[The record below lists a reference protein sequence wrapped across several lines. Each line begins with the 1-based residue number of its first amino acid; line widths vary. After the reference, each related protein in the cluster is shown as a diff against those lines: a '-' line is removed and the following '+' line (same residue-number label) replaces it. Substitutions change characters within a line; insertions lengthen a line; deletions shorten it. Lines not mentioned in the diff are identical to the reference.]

1 MEKKG
6 DAFDMDDF
14 WAIEKLVPKKEK
26 PAVLRRSSDISAIE
40 ITSDLTQ
47 NAGGGNEG
55 DALTVKY
62 VPRRR
67 ETAAP
72 DDEYEPSS
80 PLIWNVLNTLSFS
93 SSAASLRLKLMS
105 GSIFQPSAVA
115 LNFLISP

>member
-26 PAVLRRSSDISAIE
+26 PVVLRRSSDISAIE
-40 ITSDLTQ
+40 ITSDLT
-47 NAGGGNEG
+47 NNPGGGKAE

-67 ETAAP
+67 EPAAP

-80 PLIWNVLNTLSFS
+80 PLI
-93 SSAASLRLKLMS
+93 
-105 GSIFQPSAVA
+105 GSVKIFRWKNS
-115 LNFLISP
+115 